1 MADTIQFKKWQ
12 CHDDRQAL
20 DQERAI
26 QRVLAFAGVHDTS
39 AADEV
44 SEAFTVGDLSDYHL
58 EEADPNGAWGIVGSK
73 LQGTGYY
80 LGSAWLFVRHTTELE
95 YGYIATFDKTGDYGG
110 FIFQCDDSYNAYL
123 VWWTDTAVGLSELDE
138 GVETQLANIPLTE
151 PGAAS
156 VAVAVWPQR
165 RTSIDTIDDLA
176 VMLFFDRKHLFT
188 YVLEY
193 EASRGGMKTGFA
205 TWPDETVTYDNY
217 RVAQLHQLVE
227 WTSVDPG
234 EPASAGLSRVIT
246 YEQIRIQARYDGS
259 VKLWRNDGVDVDWV
273 VPDGRT
279 LTTVEEVR
287 LHSPSHFR
295 LVGALHEI
303 DVFRTGDQGHVFAV
317 GQDPN
322 ALSETAT
329 SSRATRRHKI
339 LVESGRVVGAI
350 MAPNPVLEPEDVI
363 TLDAVDWRVSSV
375 NYRANWRGSTQAGAP
390 VLESNT
396 KARECL

>member
-39 AADEV
+39 AADEFY
-44 SEAFTVGDLSDYHL
+44 ELFTTGTPADYHM
-58 EEADPNGAWGIVGSK
+58 EDPDPNASWTIYGGEMRGS
-73 LQGTGYY
+73 
-80 LGSAWLFVRHTTELE
+80 
-95 YGYIATFDKTGDYGG
+95 GYISPQWYKIRHSVEVELGFVATFDKTGNNGG
-110 FIFQCDDSYNAYL
+110 YLFQCDDDYNGYL
-123 VWWTDTAVGLSELDE
+123 VWWTGTAVGLSEVD
-138 GVETQLANIPLTE
+138 GDTETQLTNIPLTE
-151 PGAAS
+151 AGAAS
-156 VAVAVWPQR
+156 VTVVVWPQR
-165 RTSIDTIDDLA
+165 RTSIDTIDDIA

-188 YVLEY
+188 YTMPY
-193 EASRGGMKTGFA
+193 GAGKTGKKTGFA
-205 TWPDETVTYDNY
+205 VYQSNAATFDNY

-303 DVFRTGDQGHVFAV
+303 DVFCTGDQGHVFAV